1 MKTTL
6 ALCAC
11 TQETDEGTVSAALFK
26 RSDVAVVAIGP
37 AACLRHLYFLAMRL
51 QALEQ
56 LHLCCLTTREYAL
69 GNFRTKVRERL
80 DRVLAEQ
87 TVRGILVY
95 GTCADILMQVD
106 FEELLAGLENPA
118 GIPVK
123 IFCRGP
129 LEKRKMPA
137 VKRLQI
143 LYQELEDEMPGPAGE
158 LSHPHG
164 EKTFFLPPHAGDFA
178 GVVSNIADPET
189 QLASITYWQ
198 MGSLAKVVSPDLV
211 TVAIPILLATGIL
224 LLLRWRINVLS
235 LGDREAQSLG
245 VPVLRSRRIVIL
257 CATVLTASAVCISG
271 TIGWVGLVI
280 PHFGRM
286 LAGPDNRKLLPLS
299 CLLGGIFLLVID
311 TCARLMTSAELPL
324 TILTGMVGAPF
335 YVYLLIKQRM
345 KLS

>member
-1 MKTTL
+1 MRTNLKDRRAGAFPGLLILLSVLLVILLLIVVGVGRYPLHPFTVLQVLLSKWVPIEPTWPQQAEGVVFTL
-6 ALCAC
+6 RLPRALAAVLVGSALSLSGAC
-11 TQETDEGTVSAALFK
+11 YQGVFKNPLVAPDVLGVSSGACIGASMGILLGWNASGIQLLAFIGGM
-26 RSDVAVVAIGP
+26 VAVG
-37 AACLRHLYFLAMRL
+37 
-51 QALEQ
+51 
-56 LHLCCLTTREYAL
+56 LTTSIPKITRNQSMMML
-69 GNFRTKVRERL
+69 
-80 DRVLAEQ
+80 VLS
-87 TVRGILVY
+87 GIIV
-95 GTCADILMQVD
+95 GGLMSSIMG
-106 FEELLAGLENPA
+106 F
-118 GIPVK
+118 IK
-123 IFCRGP
+123 
-129 LEKRKMPA
+129 
-137 VKRLQI
+137 
-143 LYQELEDEMPGPAGE
+143 Y
-158 LSHPHG
+158 
-164 EKTFFLPPHAGDFA
+164 
-178 GVVSNIADPET
+178 IADPET

-324 TILTGMVGAPF
+324 TILTGIVGAPF